1 MTIQLVNTS
10 APFAASP
17 AVLESRNLLGSIL
30 DIGVESI
37 ISELVITIT
46 PVSKL
51 IVALNTI
58 GLMISAIS
66 VMTMECSALRLVAIS
81 KTADTP
87 RFKKVAEVSPP
98 AVPLLASRAI
108 L

>member
-1 MTIQLVNTS
+1 MTIQLVSTS

-58 GLMISAIS
+58 GLMIVTLTTKTIGQ
-66 VMTMECSALRLVAIS
+66 CS
-81 KTADTP
+81 
-87 RFKKVAEVSPP
+87 
-98 AVPLLASRAI
+98 
-108 L
+108 